1 MGGLGAE
8 GVLHEVDGEV
18 PGGLQAGEE
27 PPLLY
32 ERRVKLKIVWSP
44 FDTETRVQRGS
55 WGVVGGRGVGTKRV
69 TCAWR

>member
-44 FDTETRVQRGS
+44 FDTEYR
-55 WGVVGGRGVGTKRV
+55 GVVGG
-69 TCAWR
+69 